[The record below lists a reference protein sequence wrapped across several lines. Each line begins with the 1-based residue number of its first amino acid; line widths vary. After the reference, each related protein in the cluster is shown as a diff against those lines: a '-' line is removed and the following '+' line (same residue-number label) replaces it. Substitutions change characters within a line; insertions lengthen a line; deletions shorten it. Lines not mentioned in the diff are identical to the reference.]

1 MENAGG
7 EIPGGFGRDSV
18 GGSSSWADPS
28 GMPWTVQSSQAA
40 PQLTSSL
47 TKKPSRSRPGG
58 RWWGS
63 PAILKPSYAGACRRR
78 SPSGQ
83 PTVARRRRVGT
94 RAAGDGW
101 SFYRQC
107 AAGGQGAKPP
117 TLTPL
122 FSVPFPD
129 APRCTSPSSS
139 LYQRT

>member
-1 MENAGG
+1 MGGPVWHAMDGAVQPGRPPAYFIADEEAFQVPAGRPVVGVSSDLKAELRRCVPSPQPVGSADGRTAAASGNAGG
-7 EIPGGFGRDSV
+7 R
-18 GGSSSWADPS
+18 
-28 GMPWTVQSSQAA
+28 
-40 PQLTSSL
+40 
-47 TKKPSRSRPGG
+47 
-58 RWWGS
+58 
-63 PAILKPSYAGACRRR
+63 
-78 SPSGQ
+78 
-83 PTVARRRRVGT
+83 
-94 RAAGDGW
+94 DGW